1 MSAIDDLAAA
11 VAGITDSVSAEI
23 AALVAAL
30 AVVGQDAAIEAS
42 VVKLNALNDALKAS
56 IPQPVPVPVTPIPVI
71 PDPTP
76 AAAPAT
82 AA

>member
-56 IPQPVPVPVTPIPVI
+56 IPQPAPAPVTPIPVI
-71 PDPTP
+71 PDPTSAP
-76 AAAPAT
+76 AAPA
-82 AA
+82 A